1 MIESFTARRC
11 RPLFVLALLLSLG
24 VSVQWSLRAVWWETI
39 YPEVPALE
47 LGEACLE
54 AVPRQL
60 RNIVADACWL
70 RADEYMHFGPT
81 RRLAAR
87 FTPGSYAGN
96 TEIMPLLELAI
107 SLDPNHVDAY
117 SLIVQN
123 LALHLGRFTDGL
135 RLLQSGIL
143 SNRDNPR
150 IHELYGTGAHLWGF
164 RESYNVPEPNNHQA
178 ALQYAEKALALY
190 RNPDNDPLADPI
202 MVPRTYAIWK
212 ARFLVVLG
220 RRTEAVQSW
229 KAANLPLSL
238 EGGLLGEYLRMVD
251 AGQPVPELPEQLFST
266 PEPAAGNASQPSPAP
281 AGTPHAQDPLDPFA
295 QTQASANGHEK
306 EHGECNH
313 AEGEC
318 SHTAEAPAIS
328 TLEKFPRRLLWH
340 LAILLLG
347 TILLSRLARRPGI
360 GS

>member
-1 MIESFTARRC
+1 VTASPAARPC
-11 RPLFVLALLLSLG
+11 RPLFVLALLLSMC
-24 VSVQWSLRAVWWETI
+24 VSVQWSLRAGWWETI
-39 YPEVPALE
+39 YPDVPALE

-60 RNIVADACWL
+60 RSIVADACWL

-87 FTPGSYAGN
+87 FIPGSYAGN

-107 SLDPNHVDAY
+107 SLDPNHIDAY

-123 LALHLGRFTDGL
+123 LSLHLGRFTDGL

-143 SNRDNPR
+143 ANRGNPR

-164 RESYNVPEPNNHQA
+164 RESYNVPEPNNRLA
-178 ALQYAEKALALY
+178 ALRYAEKALALY
-190 RNPDNDPLADPI
+190 RDPGDDPLADPI

-212 ARFLVVLG
+212 SRFLVDLG
-220 RRTEAVQSW
+220 RRKDAVQAW
-229 KAANLPLSL
+229 KAANLPLSI

-251 AGQPVPELPEQLFST
+251 AGQPVPALPEQLL
-266 PEPAAGNASQPSPAP
+266 PPAEPVPATATLQPGQPPAEPSPV
-281 AGTPHAQDPLDPFA
+281 HDPLDPFA
-295 QTQASANGHEK
+295 RPQTGEHTED
-306 EHGECNH
+306 HGECNH

-347 TILLSRLARRPGI
+347 TLLLSRLARRPGF
-360 GS
+360 G